1 MAEYSI
7 LITSSPFEGD
17 TALRALAFIQ
27 GVIDNGDV
35 VNNVFFYSEGVHH
48 CNSLM
53 LKTGDELFAYD
64 GWKALAADHNVNLM
78 VCITAAVKRGIVSE
92 MEAKENGI
100 AQANLTAPFEQAGL
114 GEFFAALHNCNR
126 LVQF

>member
-7 LITSSPFEGD
+7 LITSSPFQGD
-17 TALRALAFIQ
+17 SALRALSFVQAA
-27 GVIDNGDV
+27 IDNGDT

-48 CNSLM
+48 TNSLM
-53 LKTGDELFAYD
+53 LHTGDELFAYD
-64 GWKALAADHNVNLM
+64 AWKALATNHKVKLL

-92 MEAKENGI
+92 LEANESGLPY
-100 AQANLTAPFEQAGL
+100 ANLAPPFEQAGL
-114 GEFFAALHNCNR
+114 GEFFTALHDCNR

>member
-1 MAEYSI
+1 MYTI
-7 LITSSPFEGD
+7 VQF
-17 TALRALAFIQ
+17 
-27 GVIDNGDV
+27 DV
-35 VNNVFFYSEGVHH
+35 E
-48 CNSLM
+48 
-53 LKTGDELFAYD
+53 TGDELFAYD

-100 AQANLTAPFEQAGL
+100 AQANLTTPFEQAGL
-114 GEFFAALHNCNR
+114 GEFFTALHECNR

>member
-7 LITSSPFEGD
+7 LITSSPFQGD
-17 TALRALAFIQ
+17 TALRALAFAQ

-35 VNNVFFYSEGVHH
+35 INNVFFYSEGVNHA
-48 CNSLM
+48 NSLM
-53 LKTGDELFAYD
+53 LKTGDELHALE
-64 GWKALAADHNVNLM
+64 GWKSLAAEHKVKLL

-92 MEAKENGI
+92 QEAMENGL
-100 AQANLTAPFEQAGL
+100 AYANLTAPFEQAGL
-114 GEFFAALHNCNR
+114 GEFFTALHKCNK

>member
-92 MEAKENGI
+92 MEAKENGM
-100 AQANLTAPFEQAGL
+100 AHANLTAPLSKLA
-114 GEFFAALHNCNR
+114 
-126 LVQF
+126 

>member
-7 LITSSPFEGD
+7 LITSSPFDGD
-17 TALRALAFIQ
+17 AALRALGFIQ

-48 CNSLM
+48 TNSLM
-53 LKTGDELFAYD
+53 LNTGDELFVLD
-64 GWKALAADHNVNLM
+64 DWKALADAHNIKLL

-92 MEAKENGI
+92 LEAKENGI
-100 AQANLTAPFEQAGL
+100 AYANLSAPFEQAGL
-114 GEFFAALHNCNR
+114 GEFFSALHACNR

>member
-7 LITSSPFEGD
+7 LITSSPFQGD
-17 TALRALAFIQ
+17 TALRALAFVQ
-27 GVIDNGDV
+27 GAIDNGDI
-35 VNNVFFYSEGVHH
+35 VNNVFFYSDGVHH

-64 GWKALAADHNVNLM
+64 GWKALAADHNVKLM